1 MWNSCL
7 KHGKGTDIFAN
18 GDIYVGE
25 YKNGKPDGDG
35 TYTWSN
41 GATYVG
47 QFKLG
52 MKHGY
57 GKWRKSADNP
67 TNIYEGYYFENK
79 K

>member
-1 MWNSCL
+1 MWQQCL

-18 GDIYVGE
+18 KDTYVGE
-25 YKNGKPDGDG
+25 YKLGKPDGEG
-35 TYTWSN
+35 TYSWSN

-57 GKWRKSADNP
+57 GKW
-67 TNIYEGYYFENK
+67 
-79 K
+79 